1 MLIIVAVITALLV
14 WVIWTYNR
22 FIRLDNLANEA
33 WSGIDVQLKRRYD
46 LIPNLVAATR
56 AYKDYE
62 QELLTTV
69 AELRNL
75 NGQPSQARAES
86 ETRLSESIGRLI
98 ALAEAYPDLKASEQ
112 FLELQRALV
121 QVEEDIQYARRYFN
135 GSVRDWN
142 NQVES
147 FPSLIIARTFNF
159 RQREFFEIQLATM
172 REAPKVEL
180 GS

>member
-1 MLIIVAVITALLV
+1 MLILLAVSTALLV
-14 WVIWTYNR
+14 WAIWTYNR
-22 FIRLDNLANEA
+22 FIRLDNLADEA
-33 WSGIDVQLKRRYD
+33 WSGIDVQLRRRYD

-69 AELRNL
+69 TELRHL
-75 NGQPSQARAES
+75 NGQPSQARAET
-86 ETRLSESIGRLI
+86 ETRLSKSIGRLI

-112 FLELQRALV
+112 FLELQDALV

-147 FPSLIIARTFNF
+147 FPSLLVARLFNYQE
-159 RQREFFEIQLATM
+159 RDFFEIQLATM

-180 GS
+180 NR